1 MAATTLIY
9 AIAAGITSFL
19 PRSERSE
26 RHEAPKA
33 PSEAPGQKLRQ
44 EFLTR
49 RCVYATHFSVGRLN
63 DAEFSAPNPKSDDT
77 GLSAPKP
84 RFREKKN
91 FRDRTKNANLYY

>member
-26 RHEAPKA
+26 RH
-33 PSEAPGQKLRQ
+33 EAPGQKLRQ